1 MFVMASKK
9 VSYWYLFPG
18 AEPTNGE
25 RSSAELIC
33 ERPLQENEAMP
44 RHAIG
49 DVVQLPDILHG
60 DEERSFKVLSEGNL
74 TISRFVED
82 PSTVTENL
90 NVYVT
95 DAEQEDMAP

>member
-1 MFVMASKK
+1 MASKK
-9 VSYWYLFPG
+9 VSYWYFFPG

-33 ERPLQENEAMP
+33 ERTLQENEAMP
-44 RHAIG
+44 RHAVG

-60 DEERSFKVLSEGNL
+60 DEERSFKVLSEGNP
-74 TISRFVED
+74 TSARFMDD
-82 PSTVTENL
+82 PSTMAENL

-95 DAEQEDMAP
+95 DPDQGG

>member
-1 MFVMASKK
+1 MASKK

-33 ERPLQENEAMP
+33 ERPLQEDEAMP
-44 RHAIG
+44 RHAVG
-49 DVVQLPDILHG
+49 DVVQLPDGRYG

-74 TISRFVED
+74 TISRFVDD
-82 PSTVTENL
+82 PSTMAENL

-95 DAEQEDMAP
+95 DPDQGG

>member
-1 MFVMASKK
+1 MASKK

-25 RSSAELIC
+25 HSSAELIC
-33 ERPLQENEAMP
+33 ERTLHEDEAMP
-44 RHAIG
+44 RHEVG
-49 DVVQLPDILHG
+49 DVVQLPDGRYG